1 MYPLLHTRLLLGFL
15 GLVSCARVPDDAL
28 KPFMPRTSVDINDP
42 PSTDTALPVASDPP
56 STDTNLPAASD
67 PPSTDTNL
75 PAASDPPST
84 VTNLPAASD
93 PPSTDT
99 NLPAASDPPSTDTNL
114 PAASDPPSTVTNLP
128 AASDPPSTDTNLPYH
143 TTTATPDG
151 DENSAKTPGSRLS
164 KASQQLEDPSKRLKK
179 LPSVGGSGGNL
190 TEKTPP
196 NGVSGRGDDEGSVKG
211 EDGGGESDWKSTY
224 DNDDEGET
232 DDDAEYIDLDDA
244 ELDHEEEYEYED
256 DEGDDTDA
264 DDTGDEGDNAL
275 YSGDGDD
282 DDDDQEESDDDQ
294 EESDDDEEHD
304 ESEDNNDENEYDG
317 YIQSYWDGDDD
328 DDDNQDHDDEENDNR
343 DFPMDSDEE
352 MVFMYL
358 LGNETSALTPF
369 SSSKDHDSL
378 PVLARDARNTSPETL
393 AVTDDEMGGAGTLA
407 VTEAAKNAEEHLGS
421 QKVSGD
427 GRQTPYLLGDGYV
440 PRSET
445 VIVLTEEQLQHL
457 SDPGTVERASE
468 ETEESTGK
476 HEYDEETS
484 IEENTMSTID
494 YTLISGDNSWQGATN
509 SSAPPSSDATHH
521 YESEVITE
529 EELEELLETYHD
541 FIQTEE
547 EWEGKGEDK
556 TAEESYSGTEGISHA
571 ITLTEDTESTQ
582 GDTQHLTSP
591 TSLSPSAGN
600 KVNGLKTTSLT
611 SGDPGFSLRNQTST
625 DLDIQANSPSTV
637 ISSLSQTYNDLTKS
651 DQLTVEGKEQLSNLE
666 RLRRTVEALGGEDA
680 LRRNPNVHHIV
691 RRQLEGNEAC
701 RVLSRRRRAVDDDH
715 LTRREL
721 KSEVEQLARVR
732 RGVVNV
738 GRRLEQGNA
747 GYKQLYNQYKKMC
760 DFIAMTVFE

>member
-211 EDGGGESDWKSTY
+211 KMVVVKVTG
-224 DNDDEGET
+224 N
-232 DDDAEYIDLDDA
+232 DA

-457 SDPGTVERASE
+457 SDPGTVERQVKKQKS
-468 ETEESTGK
+468 
-476 HEYDEETS
+476 
-484 IEENTMSTID
+484 
-494 YTLISGDNSWQGATN
+494 QRGATN

-611 SGDPGFSLRNQTST
+611 SGIPAS
-625 DLDIQANSPSTV
+625 A
-637 ISSLSQTYNDLTKS
+637 
-651 DQLTVEGKEQLSNLE
+651 
-666 RLRRTVEALGGEDA
+666 
-680 LRRNPNVHHIV
+680 
-691 RRQLEGNEAC
+691 
-701 RVLSRRRRAVDDDH
+701 
-715 LTRREL
+715 
-721 KSEVEQLARVR
+721 
-732 RGVVNV
+732 
-738 GRRLEQGNA
+738 
-747 GYKQLYNQYKKMC
+747 
-760 DFIAMTVFE
+760 